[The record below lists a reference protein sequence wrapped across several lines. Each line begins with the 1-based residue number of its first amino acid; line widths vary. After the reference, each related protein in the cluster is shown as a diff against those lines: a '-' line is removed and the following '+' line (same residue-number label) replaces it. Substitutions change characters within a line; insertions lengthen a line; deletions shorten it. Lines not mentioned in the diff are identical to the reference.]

1 MEQIVIIK
9 ADGTKIP
16 LFSRKNASCVS
27 KAAQKTALLSEDIV
41 SISLTSAVP
50 LNFGIGDHILLY
62 GKPYKLNQLPEPTK
76 EGERRYTY
84 DLKLEGLQYDLIDA
98 HYHLP
103 EDAYGETYYSD
114 LAGHLQVLMWNINR
128 IFPGKWVLGEY
139 PENTEYKNI
148 TNSGKNCL
156 QVVQEL
162 CSNYGVE
169 FEITTDGKKYTL
181 NFKAKVG
188 ITHTFTLKYGRG
200 LGLYK
205 LQRKNVN
212 NSGIVTRL
220 FVYGGTENL
229 RSNYGHTRLCLPG
242 TTRLTSY
249 IDDENAIALYGV
261 KEGEKV
267 YDIKPQRVGTVTALG
282 ADVIT
287 FADNTMFDLNAKEPD
302 GKTTKYLIGDTSAKI
317 KFESGGLAGY
327 EFDMH
332 SYDHATKTFVINKF
346 QDENGTVF
354 PSETS
359 AAFQIAV
366 GDKYSISDIRLP
378 DEYIEKAEEDL
389 EEEGSKYL
397 PTVSQ
402 PQVSYKL
409 ELTEGFFIK
418 MWGKDIETEVLH
430 VGDFIKVEDEQIG
443 VNKAVRITQIER
455 DLLKPHSYDITLS
468 DTVTKTTTVRVW
480 NELQEI
486 DEIIKINKLAD
497 PAKARRRW
505 KATQELLSM
514 VFDPEGDYYSEK
526 IKPLSIETQM
536 LSVGAKSTQFT
547 LQNIIFQP
555 NYGGDANTLYVS
567 NGTLV
572 HYAIDPDG
580 LKYWALEGA
589 TFSGL
594 TPAAAFY
601 IYARCPINGD
611 TGNIILTEGARTV
624 DGEAGYYNFLI
635 GVLNS
640 VVTDAGGKNPGRL
653 VSLTYGSSTINGR
666 FIRTGRIESSG
677 GGKCYFDLDNDEIGG
692 VIKFVK
698 NDGTIVNVTDVDDKA
713 NEVKDYINDTL
724 PGILNEMQSQLDG
737 RIEQFFEEYD
747 PTTSNA
753 PAKNWNTTQLKD
765 EHLGDLFYNT
775 KTGKVF
781 RWVKNGNT
789 YSWQELQ
796 DSEVAQALALANDA
810 LKLAGTKRRIFVS
823 TPTTPYDV
831 GDLWVQG
838 STGDIMRCR
847 TARASGSYNAA
858 DWVKACKYTDDS
870 GLTNFINNNFNPT
883 VNDLTNQI
891 DGKIESWFQT
901 SDPASAWTTTA
912 LKKKHVGDMWYSS
925 TTKLLKRYSSSY
937 AWVTIEDQ
945 KAIDAYEAASKA
957 QDTADGKRRVFVST
971 PRPPYDIGDL
981 WLTGGKTDG
990 LLKRCIRARTSGSY
1004 VANDWVEAVYYDN
1017 TQTVI
1022 DGGIVTA
1029 GTVQL
1034 AGNDQ
1039 SIKAG
1044 ITGNGTAESSVRF
1057 WAGASYGNRTTAPY
1071 RVLQDGSFIATKGTI
1086 TGTIYANAGT
1096 IGGFAI
1102 ASGRI
1107 GVASSSGATSGSGF
1121 SLYGS
1126 FIKFSDSYRWA
1137 SIGTNVLPASTG
1149 VVGVGRFTN
1158 STPNSYGT
1166 NYGILIN
1173 VSGAQQNIGIVSNGA
1188 IVCNS
1193 YVVDYGI
1200 AKLTPSINNCLVP
1213 GDATKPT
1220 LFKLMPRFIYS
1231 NSGIGLPR
1239 RDSICT
1245 VLGISNT
1252 TAFAVRVVIICDRT
1266 STQTGYVCGR
1276 NTFVKNSSGGNAM
1289 NSNYYPYMMDN
1300 NGNNNTNKWNM
1311 AKGDIREFL
1320 LVWDGSS
1327 GYYAY
1332 LLNIRE

>member
-1 MEQIVIIK
+1 MEQIIIK
-9 ADGTKIP
+9 KPDGTEIP
-16 LFSRKNASCVS
+16 LFSRKNVSSVS
-27 KAAQKTALLSEDIV
+27 KANQKTALLSDDVV
-41 SISLTSAVP
+41 SITVSSALP
-50 LNFGIGDHILLY
+50 LDLDIGCVLILY
-62 GKPYKLNQLPEPTK
+62 GKPYKLNQLPEPAK

-84 DLKLEGLQYDLIDA
+84 ELRFEGLQYDLIDV

-114 LAGHLQVLMWNINR
+114 LAGHLQVLMWNVNR
-128 IFPGKWVLGEY
+128 IFPGKWVLGTY

-156 QVVQEL
+156 QVAQEL
-162 CSNYGVE
+162 CSDYGVE
-169 FEITTDGKKYTL
+169 FEITTDGTTYTL
-181 NFKAKVG
+181 SIKEKVG
-188 ITHTFTLKYGRG
+188 ITHTFTLRYGRG
-200 LGLYK
+200 KGLYR
-205 LQRKNVN
+205 LERKNVN
-212 NSGIVTRL
+212 NAGIVTRL
-220 FVYGGTENL
+220 YVYGGTENL
-229 RSNYGHTRLCLPG
+229 GRNYGHTRLCLPC

-249 IDDENAIALYGV
+249 IEDEAAIALYGV
-261 KEGEKV
+261 KEGEKT

-287 FADNTMFDLNAKEPD
+287 FADSTMFDLNAKDAD
-302 GKTTKYLIGDTSAKI
+302 GKSTKYLIDGTSAKI

-327 EFDMH
+327 EFDLH
-332 SYDHATKTFVINKF
+332 SYEHATKTFVINKF
-346 QDENGTVF
+346 QDENGSVF

-366 GDKYSISDIRLP
+366 GDKYSISDIQLP
-378 DEYIEKAEEDL
+378 DEYIDEAEEEL

-409 ELTEGFFIK
+409 ELTEGFFTSLF
-418 MWGKDIETEVLH
+418 GDEVETEILH
-430 VGDFIKVEDEQIG
+430 VGDFIPIEDEQIG

-468 DTVTKTTTVRVW
+468 DTITKTTTVRVW

-486 DEIIKINKLAD
+486 NEVIQINKLAD
-497 PAKARRRW
+497 PTKARRRW
-505 KATQELLSM
+505 KATQELLNM

-547 LQNIIFQP
+547 LQNITFQP
-555 NYGGDANTLYVS
+555 NYGGNANTLYVS
-567 NGTLV
+567 NGLLV

-580 LKYWALEGA
+580 LKYWVLEGA
-589 TFSGL
+589 TYSGL
-594 TPAAAFY
+594 TSGTAYY
-601 IYARCPINGD
+601 IYAKCPTNG
-611 TGNIILTEGARTV
+611 TAGNIILSETAKAV
-624 DGEAGYYNFLI
+624 DSEAGHYNFLI

-640 VVTDAGGKNPGRL
+640 VVTNEGGKNPGRL

-666 FIRTGRIESSG
+666 FIRTGRIESNAGS
-677 GGKCYFDLDNDEIGG
+677 CYFDLDNNEIGG

-698 NDGTIVNVTDVDDKA
+698 NDGSTGNVSDVDDKA
-713 NEVKDYINDTL
+713 DEVKDYINNTL

-737 RIEQFFEEYD
+737 QIEQFFYEYD

-753 PAKNWNTTQLKD
+753 PAKDWTTTQLKE
-765 EHLGDLFYNT
+765 EHMGDLFYNT
-775 KTGKVF
+775 ATGKVF
-781 RWVKNGNT
+781 RWVKNGNV

-810 LKLAGTKRRIFVS
+810 LALAGTKRRIFVS

-847 TARASGSYNAA
+847 TARASGNYNAA

-870 GLTNFINNNFNPT
+870 GLTNFINNSFNPKVT
-883 VNDLTNQI
+883 DLTNQI

-937 AWVTIEDQ
+937 AWTTIEDQ

-971 PRPPYDIGDL
+971 PKPPYDIGDL

-990 LLKRCIRARTSGSY
+990 LLKRCITARASGSY

-1017 TQTVI
+1017 TKTTI

-1044 ITGNGTAESSVRF
+1044 ITGEGTADTSVRF
-1057 WAGASYGNRTTAPY
+1057 WAGASKSNRATAPY
-1071 RVLQDGSFIATKGTI
+1071 RVLQDGSFVATKGTI

-1107 GVASSSGATSGSGF
+1107 GVASSSGETTGSGF
-1121 SLYGS
+1121 SLYSS

-1137 SIGTNVLPASTG
+1137 SIGTNVLPSSTG
-1149 VVGVGRFTN
+1149 IVGVGRFTN
-1158 STPNSYGT
+1158 NTPNPFGT

-1173 VSGAQQNIGIVSNGA
+1173 VSGANTNIGIVSNGA
-1188 IVCNS
+1188 IVSNS
-1193 YVVDYGI
+1193 YIVDYGI
-1200 AKLTPSINNCLVP
+1200 AKLTPSVNECLIP

-1220 LFKLMPRFIYS
+1220 IFKLMPRFIYS
-1231 NSGIGLPR
+1231 NSGIGLPNR
-1239 RDSICT
+1239 RSICT

-1252 TAFAVRVVIICDRT
+1252 TAFAVRITIICDRT
-1266 STQTGYVCGR
+1266 STQDGYIIGR
-1276 NTFVKNSSGGNAM
+1276 NTTISGM
-1289 NSNYYPYMMDN
+1289 DTNYYPYLMDN
-1300 NGNNNTNKWNM
+1300 NASNNTVKQGIG
-1311 AKGDIREFL
+1311 KGDIREYL

-1327 GYYAY
+1327 NYYAY
-1332 LLNIRE
+1332 LLNHRN

>member
-1 MEQIVIIK
+1 MEQIIIK
-9 ADGTKIP
+9 KPDGTEIP
-16 LFSRKNASCVS
+16 LFSRKNVSSVS
-27 KAAQKTALLSEDIV
+27 KANQKTALLSDDVV
-41 SISLTSAVP
+41 SITVSSALP
-50 LNFGIGDHILLY
+50 LDLDIGCVLILY
-62 GKPYKLNQLPEPTK
+62 GKPYKLNQLPEPAK

-84 DLKLEGLQYDLIDA
+84 ELRFEGLQYDLIDV

-128 IFPGKWVLGEY
+128 IFPGKWVLGTY

-156 QVVQEL
+156 QVAQEL
-162 CSNYGVE
+162 CSDYGVE
-169 FEITTDGKKYTL
+169 FEITTDGTTYTL
-181 NFKAKVG
+181 NIKEKVG
-188 ITHTFTLKYGRG
+188 ITHTFTLRYGRG
-200 LGLYK
+200 KGLYR
-205 LQRKNVN
+205 LERKNVN
-212 NSGIVTRL
+212 NAGIVTRL
-220 FVYGGTENL
+220 YVYGGTENL
-229 RSNYGHTRLCLPG
+229 GRNYGNTRLCLPG

-249 IDDENAIALYGV
+249 IEDEAAIALYGV
-261 KEGEKV
+261 KEGEKT

-287 FADNTMFDLNAKEPD
+287 FADSTMFDLNAKDAD
-302 GKTTKYLIGDTSAKI
+302 GKSTKYLIDGTSAKI

-327 EFDMH
+327 EFDLH
-332 SYDHATKTFVINKF
+332 SYDHVTKTFVINKF
-346 QDENGTVF
+346 QDENGSVF

-366 GDKYSISDIRLP
+366 GDKYSISDIQLP
-378 DEYIEKAEEDL
+378 DEYIDEAEEEL

-409 ELTEGFFIK
+409 ELTEGFFTSLF
-418 MWGKDIETEVLH
+418 GDEVETEILH
-430 VGDFIKVEDEQIG
+430 VGDFIPIEDEQIG

-468 DTVTKTTTVRVW
+468 DTITKTTTVRVW

-486 DEIIKINKLAD
+486 NEVIQINKLAD

-505 KATQELLSM
+505 KATQELLNM
-514 VFDPEGDYYSEK
+514 VFDTEGDYYSEK

-547 LQNIIFQP
+547 LQNITFQP
-555 NYGGDANTLYVS
+555 NYGGNANTLYVS
-567 NGTLV
+567 NGLLV

-580 LKYWALEGA
+580 LKYWVLEGA
-589 TFSGL
+589 TYSGL
-594 TPAAAFY
+594 TSGTAYY
-601 IYARCPINGD
+601 IYAKCPTNG
-611 TGNIILTEGARTV
+611 TAGNIILSETAKTV
-624 DGEAGYYNFLI
+624 DSEAGYYNFLI

-640 VVTDAGGKNPGRL
+640 VVTDEGGKNPGRL

-666 FIRTGRIESSG
+666 FIRTGRIESNAGS
-677 GGKCYFDLDNDEIGG
+677 CYFDLDNNEIGG

-698 NDGTIVNVTDVDDKA
+698 NDGSTGNVSDVDDKA
-713 NEVKDYINDTL
+713 DEVKDYINNTL
-724 PGILNEMQSQLDG
+724 PGILHEMQSQLDG
-737 RIEQFFEEYD
+737 QIEQFFYEND

-753 PAKNWNTTQLKD
+753 PAKDWTTTQLKE

-775 KTGKVF
+775 ATGKVF
-781 RWVKNGNT
+781 RWVKNGNV

-810 LKLAGTKRRIFVS
+810 LALARTKRRIFVS

-847 TARASGSYNAA
+847 TARASGNYNAA

-870 GLTNFINNNFNPT
+870 GLTNFINNSFNPKVT
-883 VNDLTNQI
+883 DLTNQI

-937 AWVTIEDQ
+937 AWTTIEDQ

-971 PRPPYDIGDL
+971 PKPPYDIGDL
-981 WLTGGKTDG
+981 WLTGGKADG
-990 LLKRCIRARTSGSY
+990 ILKRCITARASGSY

-1017 TQTVI
+1017 TKTTI

-1044 ITGNGTAESSVRF
+1044 ITGEGTADTSVRF
-1057 WAGASYGNRTTAPY
+1057 WAGASKSNRATAPY
-1071 RVLQDGSFIATKGTI
+1071 RVLQDGSFVATKGTI

-1107 GVASSSGATSGSGF
+1107 GVASSSGATTGSGF
-1121 SLYGS
+1121 SLYSS

-1137 SIGTNVLPASTG
+1137 SIGTNVLPSSTG
-1149 VVGVGRFTN
+1149 IVGVGRFTN
-1158 STPNSYGT
+1158 NTPNSFGT

-1173 VSGAQQNIGIVSNGA
+1173 VSGANTNIGIVSNGA
-1188 IVCNS
+1188 IVSNS
-1193 YVVDYGI
+1193 YIVDYGI
-1200 AKLTPSINNCLVP
+1200 AKLTPSSNNCLVP

-1245 VLGISNT
+1245 VLGISNS
-1252 TAFAVRVVIICDRT
+1252 TAFAVRIVIICDRT

-1276 NTFVKNSSGGNAM
+1276 NQFVKNSSGGNAM
-1289 NSNYYPYMMDN
+1289 DSNYYPYRM
-1300 NGNNNTNKWNM
+1300 GNNADTDMGKWNM

-1332 LLNIRE
+1332 LLNLRE

>member
-1 MEQIVIIK
+1 MEQIIIK
-9 ADGTKIP
+9 KPDGTEIP
-16 LFSRKNASCVS
+16 LFSRKNVSSVS
-27 KAAQKTALLSEDIV
+27 KANQKTALLSDDVV
-41 SISLTSAVP
+41 SITVSSALP
-50 LNFGIGDHILLY
+50 LDLDIGCVLILY
-62 GKPYKLNQLPEPTK
+62 GKPYKLNQLPEPAK

-84 DLKLEGLQYDLIDA
+84 ELRFEGLQYDLIDV

-128 IFPGKWVLGEY
+128 IFPGKWVLGTY

-156 QVVQEL
+156 QVAQEL
-162 CSNYGVE
+162 CSDYGVE
-169 FEITTDGKKYTL
+169 FEITTDGTTYTL
-181 NFKAKVG
+181 NIKEKVG
-188 ITHTFTLKYGRG
+188 ITHTFTLRYGRG
-200 LGLYK
+200 KGLYR
-205 LQRKNVN
+205 LERKNVN
-212 NSGIVTRL
+212 NAGIVTRL
-220 FVYGGTENL
+220 YVYGGTENL
-229 RSNYGHTRLCLPG
+229 GRNYGHTRLCLPG

-249 IDDENAIALYGV
+249 IEDEAAIALYGV
-261 KEGEKV
+261 KEGEKT
-267 YDIKPQRVGTVTALG
+267 YDIKPQRIGTVTALG
-282 ADVIT
+282 EDVIT
-287 FADNTMFDLNAKEPD
+287 FADSTMFDLNAKDAD
-302 GKTTKYLIGDTSAKI
+302 GKSTKYLIDGTSAKI

-327 EFDMH
+327 EFDLH

-346 QDENGTVF
+346 QDENGSVF

-366 GDKYSISDIRLP
+366 GDKYSISDIQLP
-378 DEYIEKAEEDL
+378 DEYIDEAEEEL

-409 ELTEGFFIK
+409 ELTEGFFTSLF
-418 MWGKDIETEVLH
+418 GDEVETEILH
-430 VGDFIKVEDEQIG
+430 VGDFIPIEDEQIG

-468 DTVTKTTTVRVW
+468 DTITKTTTVRVW

-486 DEIIKINKLAD
+486 NEVIQINKLAD

-505 KATQELLSM
+505 KATQELLNM

-547 LQNIIFQP
+547 LQNITFQP
-555 NYGGDANTLYVS
+555 NYGGNANTLYVS
-567 NGTLV
+567 NGLLV

-580 LKYWALEGA
+580 LKYWVLEGA
-589 TFSGL
+589 TYSGL
-594 TPAAAFY
+594 TSGTAYY
-601 IYARCPINGD
+601 IYAKCPTNG
-611 TGNIILTEGARTV
+611 TAGNIILSETAKAV
-624 DGEAGYYNFLI
+624 DSEAGYYNFLI

-640 VVTDAGGKNPGRL
+640 VVTDEGGKNPGRL

-666 FIRTGRIESSG
+666 FIRTGRIESNAGS
-677 GGKCYFDLDNDEIGG
+677 CYFDLDNNEIGG

-698 NDGTIVNVTDVDDKA
+698 NDGSTGNVSDVDDKA
-713 NEVKDYINDTL
+713 DEVKDYINNTL

-737 RIEQFFEEYD
+737 QIEQFFYEYD

-753 PAKNWNTTQLKD
+753 PAKDWTTTQLKE

-775 KTGKVF
+775 STGKVF
-781 RWVKNGNT
+781 RWVKNGNV

-810 LKLAGTKRRIFVS
+810 LALAGTKRRIFVS

-847 TARASGSYNAA
+847 TARASGNYNAA

-937 AWVTIEDQ
+937 AWTTIEDQ

-971 PRPPYDIGDL
+971 PKPPYDIGDL
-981 WLTGGKTDG
+981 WLTGGKADG
-990 LLKRCIRARTSGSY
+990 ILKRCITARASGSY

-1017 TQTVI
+1017 TKTTI

-1044 ITGNGTAESSVRF
+1044 ITGEGTADTSVRF
-1057 WAGASYGNRTTAPY
+1057 WAGASKSNRATAPY
-1071 RVLQDGSFIATKGTI
+1071 RVLQDGSFVATKGTI

-1107 GVASSSGATSGSGF
+1107 GVASSSGATTGSGF
-1121 SLYGS
+1121 SLYSS

-1137 SIGTNVLPASTG
+1137 SIGTNVLPSSTG
-1149 VVGVGRFTN
+1149 IVGVGRFTN
-1158 STPNSYGT
+1158 NTPNYYGT

-1173 VSGAQQNIGIVSNGA
+1173 VSGANTNIGIVSNGA
-1188 IVCNS
+1188 IVSNS
-1193 YVVDYGI
+1193 YIVDYGI
-1200 AKLTPSINNCLVP
+1200 AKLTPSSNNCLIP

-1245 VLGISNT
+1245 VLGISNS
-1252 TAFAVRVVIICDRT
+1252 TAFAVRIVIICDRT

-1276 NTFVKNSSGGNAM
+1276 NQFVKNSSGGNAM
-1289 NSNYYPYMMDN
+1289 DSNYYPYRM
-1300 NGNNNTNKWNM
+1300 GNNADTDMGKWNM

>member
-1 MEQIVIIK
+1 MEQIIIK
-9 ADGTKIP
+9 KPDGTEIP
-16 LFSRKNASCVS
+16 LFSRKNVSSVS
-27 KAAQKTALLSEDIV
+27 KASQKTALLSDDVV
-41 SISLTSAVP
+41 SITVSSALP
-50 LNFGIGDHILLY
+50 LDLDIGCVLILY
-62 GKPYKLNQLPEPTK
+62 GKPYKLNQLPEPAK

-84 DLKLEGLQYDLIDA
+84 ELRFEGLQYDLIDV

-128 IFPGKWVLGEY
+128 IFPGKWVLGTY

-156 QVVQEL
+156 QVAQEL
-162 CSNYGVE
+162 CSDYGVE
-169 FEITTDGKKYTL
+169 FEITTDGTTYTL
-181 NFKAKVG
+181 NIKEKVG
-188 ITHTFTLKYGRG
+188 ITHTFTLRYGRG
-200 LGLYK
+200 KGLYR
-205 LQRKNVN
+205 LERKNVN
-212 NSGIVTRL
+212 NAGIVTRL
-220 FVYGGTENL
+220 YVYGGTENL
-229 RSNYGHTRLCLPG
+229 GRNYGHTRLCLPG

-249 IDDENAIALYGV
+249 IEDEAAIALYGV
-261 KEGEKV
+261 KEGEKT

-287 FADNTMFDLNAKEPD
+287 FADSTMFDLNAKDAD
-302 GKTTKYLIGDTSAKI
+302 GKSTKYLIDGTSAKI

-327 EFDMH
+327 EFDLH

-346 QDENGTVF
+346 QDENGSVF

-366 GDKYSISDIRLP
+366 GDKYSISDIQLP
-378 DEYIEKAEEDL
+378 DEYIDEAEEEL

-409 ELTEGFFIK
+409 ELTEGFFTSLF
-418 MWGKDIETEVLH
+418 GDEVETEILH
-430 VGDFIKVEDEQIG
+430 VGDFIPIEDEQIG

-468 DTVTKTTTVRVW
+468 DTITKTTTVRVW

-486 DEIIKINKLAD
+486 NEVIQINKLAD

-505 KATQELLSM
+505 KATQELLNM

-547 LQNIIFQP
+547 LQNITFQP
-555 NYGGDANTLYVS
+555 NYGGNANTLYVS
-567 NGTLV
+567 NGLLV

-580 LKYWALEGA
+580 LKYWVLEGA
-589 TFSGL
+589 TYSGL
-594 TPAAAFY
+594 TSGTAYY
-601 IYARCPINGD
+601 IYAKCPTNG
-611 TGNIILTEGARTV
+611 TAGNIILSETAKTV
-624 DGEAGYYNFLI
+624 DSEAGYYNFLI

-640 VVTDAGGKNPGRL
+640 VVTDEGGKNPGRL

-666 FIRTGRIESSG
+666 FIRTGRIESNAGS
-677 GGKCYFDLDNDEIGG
+677 CYFDLDNNEIGG

-698 NDGTIVNVTDVDDKA
+698 NDGSTGNVSDVDDKA
-713 NEVKDYINDTL
+713 DEVKDYINNTL

-737 RIEQFFEEYD
+737 QIEQFFYEND

-753 PAKNWNTTQLKD
+753 PAKDWTTTQLKE

-775 KTGKVF
+775 ATGKVF
-781 RWVKNGNT
+781 RWVKNGNV

-810 LKLAGTKRRIFVS
+810 LALARTKRRIFVS

-847 TARASGSYNAA
+847 TARASGNYNAA

-870 GLTNFINNNFNPT
+870 GLTNFINNSFNPKVT
-883 VNDLTNQI
+883 DLTNQI

-937 AWVTIEDQ
+937 AWTTIEDQ

-971 PRPPYDIGDL
+971 PKPPYDIGDL

-990 LLKRCIRARTSGSY
+990 LLKRCITARASGSY

-1017 TQTVI
+1017 TKTTI

-1044 ITGNGTAESSVRF
+1044 ITGEGTADTSVRF
-1057 WAGASYGNRTTAPY
+1057 WAGASKSNRATAPY
-1071 RVLQDGSFIATKGTI
+1071 RVLQDGSFVATKGTI

-1107 GVASSSGATSGSGF
+1107 GVASSSGATTGSGF
-1121 SLYGS
+1121 SLYSS

-1137 SIGTNVLPASTG
+1137 SIGTNVLPSSTG
-1149 VVGVGRFTN
+1149 IVGVGRFTN
-1158 STPNSYGT
+1158 NTPNSFGT

-1173 VSGAQQNIGIVSNGA
+1173 VSGANTNIGIVSNGA
-1188 IVCNS
+1188 IVSNS
-1193 YVVDYGI
+1193 YIVDYGI
-1200 AKLTPSINNCLVP
+1200 AKLTPSSNNCLVP

-1245 VLGISNT
+1245 VLGISNS
-1252 TAFAVRVVIICDRT
+1252 TAFAVRIVIICDRT

-1276 NTFVKNSSGGNAM
+1276 NQFVKNSSGGNAM
-1289 NSNYYPYMMDN
+1289 DSNYYPYRM
-1300 NGNNNTNKWNM
+1300 GNNADTDMGKWTM

>member
-1 MEQIVIIK
+1 MEQIIIK
-9 ADGTKIP
+9 KPDGTEIP
-16 LFSRKNASCVS
+16 LFSRKNVSSVS
-27 KAAQKTALLSEDIV
+27 KANQKTALLSDDVV
-41 SISLTSAVP
+41 SITVSSALP
-50 LNFGIGDHILLY
+50 LDLDIGCVLILY
-62 GKPYKLNQLPEPTK
+62 GKPYKLNQLPEPAK

-84 DLKLEGLQYDLIDA
+84 ELRFEGLQYDLIDV

-128 IFPGKWVLGEY
+128 IFPGKWVLGTY

-156 QVVQEL
+156 QVAQEL
-162 CSNYGVE
+162 CSDYGVE
-169 FEITTDGKKYTL
+169 FEITTDGTTYTL
-181 NFKAKVG
+181 NIKEKVG
-188 ITHTFTLKYGRG
+188 ITHTFTLRYGRG
-200 LGLYK
+200 KGLYR
-205 LQRKNVN
+205 LERKNVN
-212 NSGIVTRL
+212 NAGIVTRL
-220 FVYGGTENL
+220 YVYGGTENL
-229 RSNYGHTRLCLPG
+229 GRNYGHTRLCLPG

-249 IDDENAIALYGV
+249 IEDEAAIALYGV
-261 KEGEKV
+261 KEGEKT

-287 FADNTMFDLNAKEPD
+287 FADSTMFDLNAKDAD
-302 GKTTKYLIGDTSAKI
+302 GKSTKYLIDGTSAKI

-327 EFDMH
+327 EFDLH

-346 QDENGTVF
+346 KDENGSVF

-366 GDKYSISDIRLP
+366 GDKYSISDIQLP
-378 DEYIEKAEEDL
+378 DEYIDEAEEEL

-409 ELTEGFFIK
+409 ELTEGFFTSLF
-418 MWGKDIETEVLH
+418 GDEVETEILH
-430 VGDFIKVEDEQIG
+430 VGDFIPIEDEQIG

-468 DTVTKTTTVRVW
+468 DTITKTTTVRVW

-486 DEIIKINKLAD
+486 NEVIQINKLAD

-505 KATQELLSM
+505 KATQELLNM

-547 LQNIIFQP
+547 LQNITFQP
-555 NYGGDANTLYVS
+555 NYGGNANTLYVS
-567 NGTLV
+567 NGLLV

-580 LKYWALEGA
+580 LKYWVLEGA
-589 TFSGL
+589 TYSGL
-594 TPAAAFY
+594 TSGTAYY
-601 IYARCPINGD
+601 IYAKCPTNG
-611 TGNIILTEGARTV
+611 TAGNIILSETAKTV
-624 DGEAGYYNFLI
+624 DSEAGYYNFLI

-640 VVTDAGGKNPGRL
+640 VVTDEGGKNPGRL

-666 FIRTGRIESSG
+666 FIRTGRIESNAGS
-677 GGKCYFDLDNDEIGG
+677 CYFDLDNNEIGG

-698 NDGTIVNVTDVDDKA
+698 NDGSTGNVSDVDDKA
-713 NEVKDYINDTL
+713 DEVKDYINNTL

-737 RIEQFFEEYD
+737 QIEQFFYEND

-753 PAKNWNTTQLKD
+753 PAKDWTTTQLKE

-775 KTGKVF
+775 ATGKVF
-781 RWVKNGNT
+781 RWVKNGNV

-810 LKLAGTKRRIFVS
+810 LALARTKRRIFVS

-847 TARASGSYNAA
+847 TARASGNYNAA

-870 GLTNFINNNFNPT
+870 RLTNFINNSFNPKVT
-883 VNDLTNQI
+883 DLTNQI

-937 AWVTIEDQ
+937 AWTTIEDQ

-971 PRPPYDIGDL
+971 PKPPYDIGDL

-990 LLKRCIRARTSGSY
+990 LLKRCITARASGSY

-1017 TQTVI
+1017 TKTTI

-1044 ITGNGTAESSVRF
+1044 ITGEGTADTSVRF
-1057 WAGASYGNRTTAPY
+1057 WAGASKSNRATAPY
-1071 RVLQDGSFIATKGTI
+1071 RVLQDGSFVATKGTI

-1107 GVASSSGATSGSGF
+1107 GVASSSGATTGSGF
-1121 SLYGS
+1121 SLYSS

-1137 SIGTNVLPASTG
+1137 SIGTNVLPSSTG
-1149 VVGVGRFTN
+1149 IVGVGRFTN
-1158 STPNSYGT
+1158 NTPNSFGT

-1173 VSGAQQNIGIVSNGA
+1173 VSGANTNIGIVSNGA
-1188 IVCNS
+1188 IVSNS
-1193 YVVDYGI
+1193 YIVDYGI
-1200 AKLTPSINNCLVP
+1200 AKLTPSSNNCLVP

-1245 VLGISNT
+1245 VLGISNS
-1252 TAFAVRVVIICDRT
+1252 TAFAVRIVIICDRT

-1276 NTFVKNSSGGNAM
+1276 NQFVKNSSGGNAM
-1289 NSNYYPYMMDN
+1289 DSNYYPYRM
-1300 NGNNNTNKWNM
+1300 GNNADTNMGKWTM

>member
-9 ADGTKIP
+9 ADGTQIP

-50 LNFGIGDHILLY
+50 LDLGIGDHILLY

-84 DLKLEGLQYDLIDA
+84 DLKLEGLQYDLIDV

-128 IFPGKWVLGEY
+128 IYPGKWILGEY
-139 PENTEYKNI
+139 PKETEYKNI

-156 QVVQEL
+156 QVAQEL
-162 CSNYGVE
+162 CSDYGVE
-169 FEITTDGKKYTL
+169 FEITTDGNKYTL

-229 RSNYGHTRLCLPG
+229 GSNYGHTRLCLPG

-249 IDDENAIALYGV
+249 LEDKNAIKLYGI
-261 KEGEKV
+261 KEGEKD

-287 FADNTMFDLNAKEPD
+287 FADNTMFDLNAKAAD
-302 GKTTKYLIGDTSAKI
+302 GKSTKYLIDGTSAKI

-327 EFDMH
+327 EFDLH

-346 QDENGTVF
+346 QDENGVVF
-354 PSETS
+354 PSDTS

-366 GDKYSISDIRLP
+366 GDKYSISDIQLP
-378 DEYIEKAEEDL
+378 DEYIDAAEEDL
-389 EEEGSKYL
+389 KEEGSKYL

-418 MWGKDIETEVLH
+418 MWGKEIETEVLH
-430 VGDFIKVEDEQIG
+430 VGDFIKVEDNQIG

-505 KATQELLSM
+505 KATQELLNM

-555 NYGGDANTLYVS
+555 NYGGNANTLYVS

-594 TPAAAFY
+594 TSATAYY
-601 IYARCPINGD
+601 IYAKCPTNGS
-611 TGNIILTEGARTV
+611 TGTIILSETAKTV
-624 DGEAGYYNFLI
+624 DSEAGYYNFLV

-653 VSLTYGSSTINGR
+653 VSLTYGSSTVNGR

-713 NEVKDYINDTL
+713 NEVKDYINNTL

-737 RIEQFFEEYD
+737 QIEQFFEEYD

-775 KTGKVF
+775 TTGKVF

-883 VNDLTNQI
+883 VNDLTKQI

-912 LKKKHVGDMWYSS
+912 LKKAHVGDMWYSS

-945 KAIDAYEAASKA
+945 KAIEAYEAASKA

-971 PRPPYDIGDL
+971 PKPPYDIGDL

-990 LLKRCIRARTSGSY
+990 VLKRCIKARTSGSY

-1107 GVASSSGATSGSGF
+1107 GVASSSGATTGNGF
-1121 SLYGS
+1121 SLYSS

-1137 SIGTNVLPASTG
+1137 SIGTNVLPSSTG
-1149 VVGVGRFTN
+1149 IVGVGRFTN
-1158 STPNSYGT
+1158 STPNSFGT

-1173 VSGAQQNIGIVSNGA
+1173 VSGANTNIGIVSNGA
-1188 IVCNS
+1188 IVSNS
-1193 YVVDYGI
+1193 YIVDYGI
-1200 AKLTPSINNCLVP
+1200 AKITPSANNCLIP

-1245 VLGISNT
+1245 VLGISNS
-1252 TAFAVRVVIICDRT
+1252 TAFAVRIVIICDRT
-1266 STQTGYVCGR
+1266 STQIGYVCGR

-1289 NSNYYPYMMDN
+1289 DSNYYPYMMDN

-1311 AKGDIREFL
+1311 GKGDIREFL

>member
-1 MEQIVIIK
+1 MEQIIIK
-9 ADGTKIP
+9 KPDGTEIP
-16 LFSRKNASCVS
+16 LFSRKNVSSVS
-27 KAAQKTALLSEDIV
+27 KANQKTALLSDDVV
-41 SISLTSAVP
+41 SITVSSALP
-50 LNFGIGDHILLY
+50 LDLDIGCVLILY
-62 GKPYKLNQLPEPTK
+62 GKPYKLNQLPEPAK

-84 DLKLEGLQYDLIDA
+84 ELRFEGLQYDLIDV

-128 IFPGKWVLGEY
+128 IFPGKWVLGTY

-156 QVVQEL
+156 QVAQEL
-162 CSNYGVE
+162 CSDYGVE
-169 FEITTDGKKYTL
+169 FEITTDGTTYTL
-181 NFKAKVG
+181 NIKEKVG
-188 ITHTFTLKYGRG
+188 ITHTFTLRYGRG
-200 LGLYK
+200 KGLYR
-205 LQRKNVN
+205 LERKNVN
-212 NSGIVTRL
+212 NAGIVTRL
-220 FVYGGTENL
+220 YVYGGTENL
-229 RSNYGHTRLCLPG
+229 GRNYGHTRLCLPG

-249 IDDENAIALYGV
+249 IEDEAAIALYGV
-261 KEGEKV
+261 KEGEKT

-287 FADNTMFDLNAKEPD
+287 FADSTMFDLNAKDAD
-302 GKTTKYLIGDTSAKI
+302 GKSTKYLIDGTSAKI

-327 EFDMH
+327 EFDLH

-346 QDENGTVF
+346 KDENGSVF

-366 GDKYSISDIRLP
+366 GDKYSISDIQLP
-378 DEYIEKAEEDL
+378 DEYIDEAEEEL

-409 ELTEGFFIK
+409 ELTEGFFTSLF
-418 MWGKDIETEVLH
+418 GDEVETEILH
-430 VGDFIKVEDEQIG
+430 VGDFIPIEDEQIG

-468 DTVTKTTTVRVW
+468 DTITKTTTVRVW

-486 DEIIKINKLAD
+486 NEVIQINKLAD

-505 KATQELLSM
+505 KATQELLNM

-547 LQNIIFQP
+547 LQNITFQP
-555 NYGGDANTLYVS
+555 NYGGNANTLYVS
-567 NGTLV
+567 NGLLV

-580 LKYWALEGA
+580 LKYWVLEGA
-589 TFSGL
+589 TYSGL
-594 TPAAAFY
+594 TSGTAYY
-601 IYARCPINGD
+601 IYAKCPTNG
-611 TGNIILTEGARTV
+611 TAGNIILSETAKTV
-624 DGEAGYYNFLI
+624 DSEAGYYNFLI

-640 VVTDAGGKNPGRL
+640 VVTDEGGKNPGRL

-666 FIRTGRIESSG
+666 FIRTGRIESNAGS
-677 GGKCYFDLDNDEIGG
+677 CYFDLDNNEIGG

-698 NDGTIVNVTDVDDKA
+698 NDGSTGNVSDVDDKA
-713 NEVKDYINDTL
+713 DEVKDYINNTL

-737 RIEQFFEEYD
+737 QIEQFFYEND

-753 PAKNWNTTQLKD
+753 PAKDWTTTQLKE

-775 KTGKVF
+775 ATGKVF
-781 RWVKNGNT
+781 RWVKNGNV

-810 LKLAGTKRRIFVS
+810 LALAGTKRRIFVS

-847 TARASGSYNAA
+847 TARASGNYNAA

-870 GLTNFINNNFNPT
+870 GLTNFINNSFNPKVT
-883 VNDLTNQI
+883 DLTNQI

-937 AWVTIEDQ
+937 AWTTIEDQ

-971 PRPPYDIGDL
+971 PKPPYDIGDL

-990 LLKRCIRARTSGSY
+990 LLKRCITARASGSY

-1017 TQTVI
+1017 TKTTI

-1044 ITGNGTAESSVRF
+1044 ITGEGTADTSVRF
-1057 WAGASYGNRTTAPY
+1057 WAGASKSNRATAPY
-1071 RVLQDGSFIATKGTI
+1071 RVLQDGSFVATKGTI
-1086 TGTIYANAGT
+1086 TGTIHANAGT

-1102 ASGRI
+1102 ASGSI
-1107 GVASSSGATSGSGF
+1107 GVASSSGATTGSGF
-1121 SLYGS
+1121 SLYSS

-1137 SIGTNVLPASTG
+1137 SIGTNVLPSTTG
-1149 VVGVGRFTN
+1149 IVGVGRFTN
-1158 STPNSYGT
+1158 NTPNSLGT

-1188 IVCNS
+1188 IVSNS
-1193 YVVDYGI
+1193 YIVDYGI
-1200 AKLTPSINNCLVP
+1200 AKLTPSSNNCLVP

-1245 VLGISNT
+1245 VLGISNS
-1252 TAFAVRVVIICDRT
+1252 TAFAVRIVIICDRT

-1276 NTFVKNSSGGNAM
+1276 NQFVKNSSGGNAM
-1289 NSNYYPYMMDN
+1289 DSNYYPYRM
-1300 NGNNNTNKWNM
+1300 GNNADTDMGKWTM

>member
-1 MEQIVIIK
+1 MEQIIIK
-9 ADGTKIP
+9 KPDGTEIP
-16 LFSRKNASCVS
+16 LFSRKNVSSVS
-27 KAAQKTALLSEDIV
+27 KASQKTALLSDDVV
-41 SISLTSAVP
+41 SITVSSALP
-50 LNFGIGDHILLY
+50 LDLDIGCVLILY
-62 GKPYKLNQLPEPTK
+62 GKPYKLNQLPEPAK

-84 DLKLEGLQYDLIDA
+84 ELRFEGLQYDLIDV

-128 IFPGKWVLGEY
+128 IFPGKWVLGTY

-156 QVVQEL
+156 QVAQEL
-162 CSNYGVE
+162 CSDYGVE
-169 FEITTDGKKYTL
+169 FEITTDGTTYTL
-181 NFKAKVG
+181 NIKEKVG
-188 ITHTFTLKYGRG
+188 ITHTFTLRYGRG
-200 LGLYK
+200 KGLYR
-205 LQRKNVN
+205 LERKNVN
-212 NSGIVTRL
+212 NAGIVTRL
-220 FVYGGTENL
+220 YVYGGTENL
-229 RSNYGHTRLCLPG
+229 GRNYGHTRLCLPG

-249 IDDENAIALYGV
+249 IEDEAAIALYGV
-261 KEGEKV
+261 KEGEKT

-287 FADNTMFDLNAKEPD
+287 FADSTMFDLNAKDAD
-302 GKTTKYLIGDTSAKI
+302 GKSTKYLIDGTSAKI

-327 EFDMH
+327 EFDLH

-346 QDENGTVF
+346 QDENGSVF

-366 GDKYSISDIRLP
+366 GDKYSISDIQLP
-378 DEYIEKAEEDL
+378 DEYIDEAEEEL

-409 ELTEGFFIK
+409 ELTEGFFTSLF
-418 MWGKDIETEVLH
+418 GDEVETEILH
-430 VGDFIKVEDEQIG
+430 VGDFIPIEDEQIG

-468 DTVTKTTTVRVW
+468 DTITKTTTVRVW

-486 DEIIKINKLAD
+486 NEVIQINKLAD

-505 KATQELLSM
+505 KATQELLNM

-547 LQNIIFQP
+547 LQNITFQP
-555 NYGGDANTLYVS
+555 NYGGNANTLYVS
-567 NGTLV
+567 NGLLV

-580 LKYWALEGA
+580 LKYWVLEGA
-589 TFSGL
+589 TYSGL
-594 TPAAAFY
+594 TSGTAYY
-601 IYARCPINGD
+601 IYAKCPTNG
-611 TGNIILTEGARTV
+611 TAGNIILSETAKTV
-624 DGEAGYYNFLI
+624 DSEAGYYNFLI

-640 VVTDAGGKNPGRL
+640 VVTDEGGKNPGRL

-666 FIRTGRIESSG
+666 FIRTGRIESNAGS
-677 GGKCYFDLDNDEIGG
+677 CYFDLDNNEIGG

-698 NDGTIVNVTDVDDKA
+698 NDGSTGNVSDVDDKA
-713 NEVKDYINDTL
+713 DEVKDYINNTL

-737 RIEQFFEEYD
+737 QIEQFFYEND

-753 PAKNWNTTQLKD
+753 PAKDWTTTQLKE

-775 KTGKVF
+775 ATGKVF
-781 RWVKNGNT
+781 RWIKNGNV

-810 LKLAGTKRRIFVS
+810 LALARTKRRIFVS

-847 TARASGSYNAA
+847 TARASGNYNAA

-870 GLTNFINNNFNPT
+870 GLTNFINNSFNPKVT
-883 VNDLTNQI
+883 DLTNQI

-937 AWVTIEDQ
+937 AWTTIEDQ

-971 PRPPYDIGDL
+971 PKPPYDIGDL

-990 LLKRCIRARTSGSY
+990 LLKRCITARASGSY

-1017 TQTVI
+1017 TKTTI

-1044 ITGNGTAESSVRF
+1044 ITGEGTADTSVRF
-1057 WAGASYGNRTTAPY
+1057 WAGASKSNRATAPY
-1071 RVLQDGSFIATKGTI
+1071 RVLQDGSFVATKGTI

-1107 GVASSSGATSGSGF
+1107 GVASSSGATTGSGF
-1121 SLYGS
+1121 SLYS
-1126 FIKFSDSYRWA
+1126 RFIKFSDSYRWA
-1137 SIGTNVLPASTG
+1137 SIGTNVLPSSTG
-1149 VVGVGRFTN
+1149 IVGVGRFTN
-1158 STPNSYGT
+1158 NTPNSFGT

-1173 VSGAQQNIGIVSNGA
+1173 VSGANTNIGIVSNGA
-1188 IVCNS
+1188 IVSNS
-1193 YVVDYGI
+1193 YIVDYGI
-1200 AKLTPSINNCLVP
+1200 AKLTPSSNNCLVP

-1245 VLGISNT
+1245 VLGISNS
-1252 TAFAVRVVIICDRT
+1252 TAFAVRIVIICDRT

-1276 NTFVKNSSGGNAM
+1276 NQFVKNSSGGNAM
-1289 NSNYYPYMMDN
+1289 DSNYYPYRM
-1300 NGNNNTNKWNM
+1300 GNNADTDMGKWTM

>member
-1 MEQIVIIK
+1 MEQIIIK
-9 ADGTKIP
+9 KPDGTEIP
-16 LFSRKNASCVS
+16 LFSRKNVSSVS
-27 KAAQKTALLSEDIV
+27 KANQKTALLSDDVV
-41 SISLTSAVP
+41 SITVSSALP
-50 LNFGIGDHILLY
+50 LDLDIGCVLILY
-62 GKPYKLNQLPEPTK
+62 GKPYKLNQLPEPAK

-84 DLKLEGLQYDLIDA
+84 ELRFEGLQYDLIDV

-128 IFPGKWVLGEY
+128 IFPGKWVLGTY

-156 QVVQEL
+156 QVAQEL
-162 CSNYGVE
+162 CSDYGVE
-169 FEITTDGKKYTL
+169 FEITTDGTTYTL
-181 NFKAKVG
+181 NIKEKVG
-188 ITHTFTLKYGRG
+188 ITHTFTLRYGRG
-200 LGLYK
+200 KGLYR
-205 LQRKNVN
+205 LERKNVN
-212 NSGIVTRL
+212 NAGIVTRL
-220 FVYGGTENL
+220 YVYGGTENL
-229 RSNYGHTRLCLPG
+229 GRNYGHTRLCLPG

-249 IDDENAIALYGV
+249 IEDEAAIALYGV
-261 KEGEKV
+261 KEGEKT

-287 FADNTMFDLNAKEPD
+287 FADSTMFDLNAKDAD
-302 GKTTKYLIGDTSAKI
+302 GKSTKYLIDGTSAKI

-327 EFDMH
+327 EFDLH

-346 QDENGTVF
+346 QDENGSVF

-366 GDKYSISDIRLP
+366 GDKYSISDIQLP
-378 DEYIEKAEEDL
+378 DEYIDEAEEEL

-409 ELTEGFFIK
+409 ELTEGFFTSLF
-418 MWGKDIETEVLH
+418 GDEVETEILH
-430 VGDFIKVEDEQIG
+430 VGDFIPIEDAQIG

-468 DTVTKTTTVRVW
+468 DTITKTTTVRVW

-486 DEIIKINKLAD
+486 NEVIQINKLAD

-505 KATQELLSM
+505 KATQELLNM

-547 LQNIIFQP
+547 LQNITFQP
-555 NYGGDANTLYVS
+555 NYGGNANTLYVS
-567 NGTLV
+567 NGLLV

-580 LKYWALEGA
+580 LKYWVLEGA
-589 TFSGL
+589 TYSGL
-594 TPAAAFY
+594 TSGTAYY
-601 IYARCPINGD
+601 IYAKCPTNG
-611 TGNIILTEGARTV
+611 TAGNIILSETAKAV
-624 DGEAGYYNFLI
+624 DSEAGYYNFLI

-640 VVTDAGGKNPGRL
+640 VVTDEGGKNPGRL

-666 FIRTGRIESSG
+666 FIRTGRIESNAGS
-677 GGKCYFDLDNDEIGG
+677 CYFDLDNNEIGG

-698 NDGTIVNVTDVDDKA
+698 NDGSTGNVSDVDDKA
-713 NEVKDYINDTL
+713 DEVKDYINNTL

-737 RIEQFFEEYD
+737 QIEQFFYEYD

-753 PAKNWNTTQLKD
+753 PAKDWTTTQLKE

-775 KTGKVF
+775 ATGKVF

-789 YSWQELQ
+789 YSWQEMQ

-847 TARASGSYNAA
+847 TARTSGNYNAA

-870 GLTNFINNNFNPT
+870 GLTNFINNSFNPKVT
-883 VNDLTNQI
+883 DLTNQI

-937 AWVTIEDQ
+937 AWTTIEDQ

-971 PRPPYDIGDL
+971 PKPPYDIGDL

-990 LLKRCIRARTSGSY
+990 LLKRCITARASGSY
-1004 VANDWVEAVYYDN
+1004 IANDWVEAVYYDN
-1017 TQTVI
+1017 TKTTI

-1044 ITGNGTAESSVRF
+1044 ITGEGTADTSVRF
-1057 WAGASYGNRTTAPY
+1057 WAGASKSNRATAPY
-1071 RVLQDGSFIATKGTI
+1071 RVLQDGSFVATKGTI

-1107 GVASSSGATSGSGF
+1107 GVASSSGATTGSGF
-1121 SLYGS
+1121 SLYRS

-1137 SIGTNVLPASTG
+1137 SIGTNVLPSSTG
-1149 VVGVGRFTN
+1149 IVGVGRFTN
-1158 STPNSYGT
+1158 NTPNYYGT

-1173 VSGAQQNIGIVSNGA
+1173 VSGANTNIGIVSNGA
-1188 IVCNS
+1188 IVSNS
-1193 YVVDYGI
+1193 YIVDYGI
-1200 AKLTPSINNCLVP
+1200 AKLTPSSNNCLIP

-1245 VLGISNT
+1245 VLGISNS
-1252 TAFAVRVVIICDRT
+1252 TAFAVRIVIICDRT

-1276 NTFVKNSSGGNAM
+1276 NQFVKNSSGGNAM
-1289 NSNYYPYMMDN
+1289 DSNYYPYMLDN
-1300 NGNNNTNKWNM
+1300 NGNNNMNKWNM

-1327 GYYAY
+1327 SYYAY
-1332 LLNIRE
+1332 VLAMRE

>member
-1 MEQIVIIK
+1 MEQIIIK
-9 ADGTKIP
+9 KPDGTEIP
-16 LFSRKNASCVS
+16 LFSRKNVSSVS
-27 KAAQKTALLSEDIV
+27 KANQKTALLSDDVV
-41 SISLTSAVP
+41 SITVSSALP
-50 LNFGIGDHILLY
+50 LDLDIGCVLILY
-62 GKPYKLNQLPEPTK
+62 GKPYKLNQLPEPAK

-84 DLKLEGLQYDLIDA
+84 ELRFEGLQYDLIDA

-128 IFPGKWVLGEY
+128 IFPGKWVLGTY

-156 QVVQEL
+156 QVAQEL
-162 CSNYGVE
+162 CSDYGVE
-169 FEITTDGKKYTL
+169 FEITTDGTTYTI
-181 NFKAKVG
+181 NFKEKVG
-188 ITHTFTLKYGRG
+188 ITHTFTLRYGRG
-200 LGLYK
+200 KGLYR
-205 LQRKNVN
+205 LERKNVN
-212 NSGIVTRL
+212 NAGIVTRL
-220 FVYGGTENL
+220 YVYGGTENL
-229 RSNYGHTRLCLPG
+229 GRNYGHTRLCLPG

-249 IDDENAIALYGV
+249 IEDEAAIALYGV
-261 KEGEKV
+261 KEGEKT

-287 FADNTMFDLNAKEPD
+287 FADSTMFDLNAKDAD
-302 GKTTKYLIGDTSAKI
+302 GKSTKYLIDGTSAKI

-327 EFDMH
+327 EFDLH

-346 QDENGTVF
+346 QDENGSVF

-366 GDKYSISDIRLP
+366 GDEYSISDIQLP
-378 DEYIEKAEEDL
+378 DEYIDEAEEEL

-409 ELTEGFFIK
+409 ELTEGFFTSLF
-418 MWGKDIETEVLH
+418 GDEVETEILH
-430 VGDFIKVEDEQIG
+430 VGDFIPIEDAQIG
-443 VNKAVRITQIER
+443 INKAVRITQIER

-468 DTVTKTTTVRVW
+468 DTITKTTTVRVW

-486 DEIIKINKLAD
+486 NEVIQINKLAD

-505 KATQELLSM
+505 KATQELLNM

-547 LQNIIFQP
+547 LQNITFQP
-555 NYGGDANTLYVS
+555 NYGGNANTLYVS
-567 NGTLV
+567 NGLLV

-580 LKYWALEGA
+580 LKYWVLEGA
-589 TFSGL
+589 TYSGL
-594 TPAAAFY
+594 TSGTAYY
-601 IYARCPINGD
+601 IYAKCPTNG
-611 TGNIILTEGARTV
+611 TAGNIILSETAKAV
-624 DGEAGYYNFLI
+624 DSEAGYYNFLI

-640 VVTDAGGKNPGRL
+640 VVTDEGGKNPGRL

-666 FIRTGRIESSG
+666 FIRTGRIESNAGS
-677 GGKCYFDLDNDEIGG
+677 CYFDLDNNEIGG

-698 NDGTIVNVTDVDDKA
+698 NDGSTGNVSDVDDKA
-713 NEVKDYINDTL
+713 DEVKDYINNTL

-737 RIEQFFEEYD
+737 QIEQFFYEYD

-753 PAKNWNTTQLKD
+753 PAKDWTTTQLKE

-775 KTGKVF
+775 ATGKVF

-810 LKLAGTKRRIFVS
+810 LALARTKRRIFVS

-847 TARASGSYNAA
+847 TARASGNYNSA

-870 GLTNFINNNFNPT
+870 GLTNFINNSFNPKVT
-883 VNDLTNQI
+883 DLTNQI

-901 SDPASAWTTTA
+901 SDPSSAWTTTA

-925 TTKLLKRYSSSY
+925 TTKLLKRYNSSY
-937 AWVTIEDQ
+937 AWTTIEDQ

-971 PRPPYDIGDL
+971 PKPPYDIGDL
-981 WLTGGKTDG
+981 WLTGGKADG
-990 LLKRCIRARTSGSY
+990 ILKRCITARASGSY

-1017 TQTVI
+1017 TKTTI

-1044 ITGNGTAESSVRF
+1044 ITGEGTADTSVRF
-1057 WAGASYGNRTTAPY
+1057 WAGASKSNRATAPY
-1071 RVLQDGSFIATKGTI
+1071 RVLQDGSFVATKGTI

-1107 GVASSSGATSGSGF
+1107 GVASSSGATTGSGF
-1121 SLYGS
+1121 SLYRS

-1137 SIGTNVLPASTG
+1137 SIGTNVLPSSTG
-1149 VVGVGRFTN
+1149 IVGVGRFTN
-1158 STPNSYGT
+1158 NTPNYYGT

-1173 VSGAQQNIGIVSNGA
+1173 VSGANTNIGIVSNGA
-1188 IVCNS
+1188 IVSNS
-1193 YVVDYGI
+1193 YIVDYGI
-1200 AKLTPSINNCLVP
+1200 AKLTPSSNNCLIP

-1245 VLGISNT
+1245 VLGISNS
-1252 TAFAVRVVIICDRT
+1252 TAFAVRIVIICDRT
-1266 STQTGYVCGR
+1266 STRTGYVCGR
-1276 NTFVKNSSGGNAM
+1276 NQFVKNSSGGNAM
-1289 NSNYYPYMMDN
+1289 DSNYYPYMLDN
-1300 NGNNNTNKWNM
+1300 NGNNNMNKWNM

-1327 GYYAY
+1327 SYYAY
-1332 LLNIRE
+1332 VLAMRE

>member
-1 MEQIVIIK
+1 MEQIIIK
-9 ADGTKIP
+9 KPDGTEIP
-16 LFSRKNASCVS
+16 LFSRKNVSSVS
-27 KAAQKTALLSEDIV
+27 KANQKTALLSDDVV
-41 SISLTSAVP
+41 SITVSSALP
-50 LNFGIGDHILLY
+50 LDLDIGCVLILY
-62 GKPYKLNQLPEPTK
+62 GKPYKLNQLPEPAK

-84 DLKLEGLQYDLIDA
+84 ELRFEGLQYDLIDV

-128 IFPGKWVLGEY
+128 IFPGKWVLGTY

-156 QVVQEL
+156 QVAQEL
-162 CSNYGVE
+162 CSDYGVE
-169 FEITTDGKKYTL
+169 FEITTDGTTYTL
-181 NFKAKVG
+181 NIKEKVG
-188 ITHTFTLKYGRG
+188 ITHTFTLRYGRG
-200 LGLYK
+200 KGLYR
-205 LQRKNVN
+205 LERKNVN
-212 NSGIVTRL
+212 NAGIVTRL
-220 FVYGGTENL
+220 YVYGGTENL
-229 RSNYGHTRLCLPG
+229 GRNYGHTRLCLPG

-249 IDDENAIALYGV
+249 IEDEAAIALYGV
-261 KEGEKV
+261 KEGEKT
-267 YDIKPQRVGTVTALG
+267 YDIKPQRVGRVTALG

-287 FADNTMFDLNAKEPD
+287 FADSTMFDLNAKDAD
-302 GKTTKYLIGDTSAKI
+302 GKSTKYLIDGTSAKI

-327 EFDMH
+327 EFDLH

-346 QDENGTVF
+346 QDENGSVF

-366 GDKYSISDIRLP
+366 GDKYSISDIQLP
-378 DEYIEKAEEDL
+378 DEYIDEAEEEL

-409 ELTEGFFIK
+409 ELTEGFFTSLF
-418 MWGKDIETEVLH
+418 GDEVETEILH
-430 VGDFIKVEDEQIG
+430 VGDFIPIEDEQIG

-468 DTVTKTTTVRVW
+468 DTITKTTTVRVW
-480 NELQEI
+480 NELQGINEVI
-486 DEIIKINKLAD
+486 QINKLAD

-505 KATQELLSM
+505 KATQELLNM

-547 LQNIIFQP
+547 LQNITFQP
-555 NYGGDANTLYVS
+555 NYGGNANTLYVS
-567 NGTLV
+567 NGLLV

-580 LKYWALEGA
+580 LKYWVLEGA
-589 TFSGL
+589 TYSGL
-594 TPAAAFY
+594 TSGTAYY
-601 IYARCPINGD
+601 IYAKCPTNG
-611 TGNIILTEGARTV
+611 TAGNIILSETAKTV
-624 DGEAGYYNFLI
+624 DSEAGYYNFLI

-640 VVTDAGGKNPGRL
+640 VVTDEGGKNPGRL

-666 FIRTGRIESSG
+666 FIRTGRIESNAGS
-677 GGKCYFDLDNDEIGG
+677 CYFDLDNNEIGG

-698 NDGTIVNVTDVDDKA
+698 NDGSTGNVSDVDDKA
-713 NEVKDYINDTL
+713 DEVKDYINNTL

-737 RIEQFFEEYD
+737 QIEQFFYEYD

-753 PAKNWNTTQLKD
+753 PAKDWTTTQLKE

-775 KTGKVF
+775 ATGKVF

-810 LKLAGTKRRIFVS
+810 LALARTKRRIFVS

-847 TARASGSYNAA
+847 TARASGNYNAA

-870 GLTNFINNNFNPT
+870 GLTNFINNSFNPKVT
-883 VNDLTNQI
+883 DLTNQI

-937 AWVTIEDQ
+937 AWTTIEDQ

-971 PRPPYDIGDL
+971 PKPPYDIGDL

-990 LLKRCIRARTSGSY
+990 LLKRCITARASGSY

-1017 TQTVI
+1017 TKTTI

-1044 ITGNGTAESSVRF
+1044 ITGEGTADTSVRF
-1057 WAGASYGNRTTAPY
+1057 WAGASKSNRATAPY
-1071 RVLQDGSFIATKGTI
+1071 RVLQDGSFVATKGTI
-1086 TGTIYANAGT
+1086 TGTIYADAGT

-1107 GVASSSGATSGSGF
+1107 GVASSSGATTGSGF
-1121 SLYGS
+1121 SLYSS

-1137 SIGTNVLPASTG
+1137 SIGTNVLPSSTG
-1149 VVGVGRFTN
+1149 IVGVGRFTN
-1158 STPNSYGT
+1158 NTPNYYGT

-1173 VSGAQQNIGIVSNGA
+1173 VSGANTNIGIVSNGA
-1188 IVCNS
+1188 IVSNS
-1193 YVVDYGI
+1193 YIVDYGI
-1200 AKLTPSINNCLVP
+1200 AKLTPSSNKCLIP

-1245 VLGISNT
+1245 VLGISNS
-1252 TAFAVRVVIICDRT
+1252 TAFAVRIVIICDRT

-1276 NTFVKNSSGGNAM
+1276 NQFVKNSSGGNAM
-1289 NSNYYPYMMDN
+1289 DSNYYPYMLDN
-1300 NGNNNTNKWNM
+1300 NGNNNMNKWNM

-1327 GYYAY
+1327 SYYAY
-1332 LLNIRE
+1332 VLAMRE

>member
-1 MEQIVIIK
+1 MEQIIIK
-9 ADGTKIP
+9 KPDGTEIP
-16 LFSRKNASCVS
+16 LFSRKNVSSVS
-27 KAAQKTALLSEDIV
+27 KANQKTALLSDDVV
-41 SISLTSAVP
+41 SITVSSALP
-50 LNFGIGDHILLY
+50 LDLDIGCVLILY
-62 GKPYKLNQLPEPTK
+62 GKPYKLNQLPEPAK

-84 DLKLEGLQYDLIDA
+84 ELRFEGLQYDLIDV

-103 EDAYGETYYSD
+103 KDAYGETYYSD

-128 IFPGKWVLGEY
+128 IFPGKWVLGTY

-156 QVVQEL
+156 QVAQEL
-162 CSNYGVE
+162 CSDYGVE
-169 FEITTDGKKYTL
+169 FEITTDGTTYTL
-181 NFKAKVG
+181 NIKEKVG
-188 ITHTFTLKYGRG
+188 ITHTFTLRYGRG
-200 LGLYK
+200 KGLYR
-205 LQRKNVN
+205 LERKNVN
-212 NSGIVTRL
+212 NAGIVTRL
-220 FVYGGTENL
+220 YVYGGTENL
-229 RSNYGHTRLCLPG
+229 GRNYGHTRLCLPG

-249 IDDENAIALYGV
+249 IEDEAAIALYGV
-261 KEGEKV
+261 KEGEKT

-287 FADNTMFDLNAKEPD
+287 FADSTMFDLNAKDAD
-302 GKTTKYLIGDTSAKI
+302 GKSTKYLIDGTSAKI

-327 EFDMH
+327 EFDLH

-346 QDENGTVF
+346 QDENGSVF

-366 GDKYSISDIRLP
+366 GDKYSISDIQLP
-378 DEYIEKAEEDL
+378 DEYIDEAEEEL

-409 ELTEGFFIK
+409 ELTEGFFTSLF
-418 MWGKDIETEVLH
+418 GDEVETEILH
-430 VGDFIKVEDEQIG
+430 VGDFISIEDEQIG

-486 DEIIKINKLAD
+486 NEVIQINKLAD

-505 KATQELLSM
+505 KATQELLNM

-547 LQNIIFQP
+547 LQNITFQP
-555 NYGGDANTLYVS
+555 NYGGNANTLYVS
-567 NGTLV
+567 NGLLV

-580 LKYWALEGA
+580 LKYWVLEGA
-589 TFSGL
+589 TYSGL
-594 TPAAAFY
+594 TSGTAYY
-601 IYARCPINGD
+601 IYAKCPTNG
-611 TGNIILTEGARTV
+611 TAGNIILSETAKTV
-624 DGEAGYYNFLI
+624 DSEAGYYNFLI

-640 VVTDAGGKNPGRL
+640 VVTDEGGKNPGRL

-698 NDGTIVNVTDVDDKA
+698 NDGTVVNVTDVDDKA
-713 NEVKDYINDTL
+713 NEVKDYINNTL
-724 PGILNEMQSQLDG
+724 PGILSEMQSQLDG
-737 RIEQFFEEYD
+737 QIEQFFYEYD

-753 PAKNWNTTQLKD
+753 PAKDWTTTQLKE

-775 KTGKVF
+775 ATGKVF

-847 TARASGSYNAA
+847 TARTSGNYNAA

-870 GLTNFINNNFNPT
+870 GLTNFINTNFTPT

-901 SDPASAWTTTA
+901 SDPSSAWTTTA

-925 TTKLLKRYSSSY
+925 TTKLLKRYNSSY
-937 AWVTIEDQ
+937 AWTTIEDQ

-971 PRPPYDIGDL
+971 PKPPYDIGDL
-981 WLTGGKTDG
+981 WLTGGKADG
-990 LLKRCIRARTSGSY
+990 ILKRCITARASGSY

-1017 TQTVI
+1017 TKTTI

-1044 ITGNGTAESSVRF
+1044 ITGEGTADTSVRF
-1057 WAGASYGNRTTAPY
+1057 WAGASKSNRATAPY
-1071 RVLQDGSFIATKGTI
+1071 RVLQDGSFVATKGTI

-1107 GVASSSGATSGSGF
+1107 GVASSSGATTGSGF
-1121 SLYGS
+1121 SLYSS

-1137 SIGTNVLPASTG
+1137 SIGTNVLPSSTG
-1149 VVGVGRFTN
+1149 IVGVGRFTN
-1158 STPNSYGT
+1158 NTPNYYGT

-1173 VSGAQQNIGIVSNGA
+1173 VSGANTNIGIVSNGA
-1188 IVCNS
+1188 IVSNS
-1193 YVVDYGI
+1193 YIVDYGI
-1200 AKLTPSINNCLVP
+1200 AKLTPSSNKCLIP

-1245 VLGISNT
+1245 VLGISNS
-1252 TAFAVRVVIICDRT
+1252 TAFAVRIVIICDRT

-1276 NTFVKNSSGGNAM
+1276 NQFVKNSSGGNAM
-1289 NSNYYPYMMDN
+1289 DSNYYPYMLDN
-1300 NGNNNTNKWNM
+1300 NGNNNMNKWNM

-1327 GYYAY
+1327 SYYAY
-1332 LLNIRE
+1332 VLAMRE

>member
-9 ADGTKIP
+9 ADGTQIP

-50 LNFGIGDHILLY
+50 LDFGIGDHILLY
-62 GKPYKLNQLPEPTK
+62 GKPYKLNQPPEPTK

-84 DLKLEGLQYDLIDA
+84 DLKLEGLQYDLIDV

-128 IFPGKWVLGEY
+128 IYPGKWVLGEY

-156 QVVQEL
+156 QVAQEL
-162 CSNYGVE
+162 CNDYGVE
-169 FEITTDGKKYTL
+169 FEITTDGKKHTL

-188 ITHTFTLKYGRG
+188 ITHAFTLKYGRG
-200 LGLYK
+200 LGLYQ

-212 NSGIVTRL
+212 NSGVITRL
-220 FVYGGTENL
+220 YVYGGTENL
-229 RSNYGHTRLCLPG
+229 GSNYGHTRLCLPG

-486 DEIIKINKLAD
+486 DEIIRINNLAD

-505 KATQELLSM
+505 KATQELLNM

-611 TGNIILTEGARTV
+611 TGNIILVEGARTV
-624 DGEAGYYNFLI
+624 DGEAGYYNFLV

-653 VSLTYGSSTINGR
+653 VSLTYGSSTVNGR

-713 NEVKDYINDTL
+713 NEVKDYINNTL

-737 RIEQFFEEYD
+737 QIEQFFEEYD

-847 TARASGSYNAA
+847 TARASGSYNAS

-870 GLTNFINNNFNPT
+870 GLTNFINNNFNPK

-937 AWVTIEDQ
+937 AWTTIEDQ

-981 WLTGGKTDG
+981 WLTGGKADG
-990 LLKRCIRARTSGSY
+990 ILKRCIRARTSGSY
-1004 VANDWVEAVYYDN
+1004 IANDWVEAVYYDN

-1057 WAGASYGNRTTAPY
+1057 WAGASYGNRNTAPY
-1071 RVLQDGSFIATKGTI
+1071 RVLQDGSFVATKGTI

-1107 GVASSSGATSGSGF
+1107 GVASSSGATTGSGF
-1121 SLYGS
+1121 SLYSS

-1137 SIGTNVLPASTG
+1137 SIGTNVLPSSTG
-1149 VVGVGRFTN
+1149 IVGVGRFTN
-1158 STPNSYGT
+1158 NTPNSFGT

-1173 VSGAQQNIGIVSNGA
+1173 VSGANTNIGIVSNGA
-1188 IVCNS
+1188 IVSNS
-1193 YVVDYGI
+1193 YIVDYGI
-1200 AKLTPSINNCLVP
+1200 AKLTPSSNNCLVP

-1245 VLGISNT
+1245 VLGISNS
-1252 TAFAVRVVIICDRT
+1252 TAFAVRIVIICDRT

-1327 GYYAY
+1327 SYYAY
-1332 LLNIRE
+1332 CLSMRE

>member
-1 MEQIVIIK
+1 MEQIIIK
-9 ADGTKIP
+9 KPDGTEIP
-16 LFSRKNASCVS
+16 LFSRKNVSSVS
-27 KAAQKTALLSEDIV
+27 KASQKTALLSDDVV
-41 SISLTSAVP
+41 SITVSSALP
-50 LNFGIGDHILLY
+50 LDLDIGCVLILY
-62 GKPYKLNQLPEPTK
+62 GKPYKLNQLPEPAK

-84 DLKLEGLQYDLIDA
+84 ELRFEGLQYDLIDV

-128 IFPGKWVLGEY
+128 IFPGKWVLGTY

-156 QVVQEL
+156 QVAQEL
-162 CSNYGVE
+162 CSDYGVE
-169 FEITTDGKKYTL
+169 FEITTDGTTYTL
-181 NFKAKVG
+181 NIKEKVG
-188 ITHTFTLKYGRG
+188 ITHTFTLRYGRG
-200 LGLYK
+200 KGLYR
-205 LQRKNVN
+205 LERKNVN
-212 NSGIVTRL
+212 NAGIVTRL
-220 FVYGGTENL
+220 YVYGGTENL
-229 RSNYGHTRLCLPG
+229 GRNYGHTRLCLPG

-249 IDDENAIALYGV
+249 IEDEAAIALYGV
-261 KEGEKV
+261 KEGEKT

-287 FADNTMFDLNAKEPD
+287 FADSTMFDLNAKDAD
-302 GKTTKYLIGDTSAKI
+302 GKSTKYLIDGTSAKI

-327 EFDMH
+327 EFDLH

-346 QDENGTVF
+346 QDENGSVF

-366 GDKYSISDIRLP
+366 GDKYSISDIQLP
-378 DEYIEKAEEDL
+378 DEYIDEAEEEL

-409 ELTEGFFIK
+409 ELTEGFFTSLF
-418 MWGKDIETEVLH
+418 GDEVETEILH
-430 VGDFIKVEDEQIG
+430 VGDFIPIEDEQIG

-455 DLLKPHSYDITLS
+455 NLLKPHSYDITLS
-468 DTVTKTTTVRVW
+468 DTITKTTTVRVW

-486 DEIIKINKLAD
+486 NEVIQINKLAD

-505 KATQELLSM
+505 KATQELLNM

-547 LQNIIFQP
+547 LQNITFQP
-555 NYGGDANTLYVS
+555 NYGGNANTLYVS
-567 NGTLV
+567 NGLLV

-580 LKYWALEGA
+580 LKYWVLEGA
-589 TFSGL
+589 TYSGL
-594 TPAAAFY
+594 TSGTAYY
-601 IYARCPINGD
+601 IYAKCPTNS
-611 TGNIILTEGARTV
+611 TAGNIILSETAKTV
-624 DGEAGYYNFLI
+624 DSEAGYYNFLI

-640 VVTDAGGKNPGRL
+640 VVTDEGGKNPGRL

-666 FIRTGRIESSG
+666 FIRTGRIESNAGS
-677 GGKCYFDLDNDEIGG
+677 CYFDLDNNEIGG

-698 NDGTIVNVTDVDDKA
+698 NDGSTGNVSDVDDKA
-713 NEVKDYINDTL
+713 DEVKDYINNTL

-737 RIEQFFEEYD
+737 QIEQFFYEND

-753 PAKNWNTTQLKD
+753 PAKDWTTTQLKE

-775 KTGKVF
+775 ATGKVF
-781 RWVKNGNT
+781 RWVKNGNV

-810 LKLAGTKRRIFVS
+810 LALARTKRRIFVS

-847 TARASGSYNAA
+847 TARASGNYNAA

-870 GLTNFINNNFNPT
+870 GLTNFINNSFNPKVT
-883 VNDLTNQI
+883 DLTNQI

-937 AWVTIEDQ
+937 AWTTIEDQ

-971 PRPPYDIGDL
+971 PKPPYDIGDL

-990 LLKRCIRARTSGSY
+990 LLKRCITARASGSY

-1017 TQTVI
+1017 TKTTI

-1044 ITGNGTAESSVRF
+1044 ITGEGTADTSVRF
-1057 WAGASYGNRTTAPY
+1057 WAGASKSNRATAPY
-1071 RVLQDGSFIATKGTI
+1071 RVLQDGSFVATKGTI

-1107 GVASSSGATSGSGF
+1107 GVASSSGATTGSGF
-1121 SLYGS
+1121 SLYSS

-1137 SIGTNVLPASTG
+1137 SIGTNVLPSSTG
-1149 VVGVGRFTN
+1149 IVGVGRFTN
-1158 STPNSYGT
+1158 NTPNSFGT

-1173 VSGAQQNIGIVSNGA
+1173 VSGANTNIGIVSNGA
-1188 IVCNS
+1188 IVSNS
-1193 YVVDYGI
+1193 YIVDYGI
-1200 AKLTPSINNCLVP
+1200 AKLTPSSNNCLVP

-1245 VLGISNT
+1245 VLGISNS
-1252 TAFAVRVVIICDRT
+1252 TAFAVRIVIICDRT

-1276 NTFVKNSSGGNAM
+1276 NQFVKNSSGGNAM
-1289 NSNYYPYMMDN
+1289 DSNYYPYRM
-1300 NGNNNTNKWNM
+1300 GNNADTDMGKWTM
-1311 AKGDIREFL
+1311 AKGDISEFL

>member
-1 MEQIVIIK
+1 MEQIIIK
-9 ADGTKIP
+9 KPDGTEIP
-16 LFSRKNASCVS
+16 LFSRKNVSSVS
-27 KAAQKTALLSEDIV
+27 KASQKTALLSDDVV
-41 SISLTSAVP
+41 SITVSSALP
-50 LNFGIGDHILLY
+50 LDLDIGCVLILY
-62 GKPYKLNQLPEPTK
+62 GKPYKLNQLPEPAK

-84 DLKLEGLQYDLIDA
+84 ELRFEGLQYDLIDV

-128 IFPGKWVLGEY
+128 IFPRKWVLGTY

-156 QVVQEL
+156 QVAQEL
-162 CSNYGVE
+162 CSDYGVE
-169 FEITTDGKKYTL
+169 FEITTDGTTYTL
-181 NFKAKVG
+181 NIKEKVG
-188 ITHTFTLKYGRG
+188 ITHTFTLRYGRG
-200 LGLYK
+200 KGLYR
-205 LQRKNVN
+205 LERKNVN
-212 NSGIVTRL
+212 NAGIVTRL
-220 FVYGGTENL
+220 YVYGGTENL
-229 RSNYGHTRLCLPG
+229 GRNYGHTRLCLPG

-249 IDDENAIALYGV
+249 IEDEAAIALYGV
-261 KEGEKV
+261 KEGEKT

-287 FADNTMFDLNAKEPD
+287 FADSTMFDLNAKDAD
-302 GKTTKYLIGDTSAKI
+302 GKSTKYLIDGTSAKI

-327 EFDMH
+327 EFDLH

-346 QDENGTVF
+346 QDENGSVF

-366 GDKYSISDIRLP
+366 GDKYSISDIQLP
-378 DEYIEKAEEDL
+378 DEYIDEAEEEL

-409 ELTEGFFIK
+409 ELTEGFFTSLF
-418 MWGKDIETEVLH
+418 GDEVETEILH
-430 VGDFIKVEDEQIG
+430 VGDFIPIEDEQIG

-468 DTVTKTTTVRVW
+468 DTITKTTTVRVW

-486 DEIIKINKLAD
+486 NEVIQINKLAD

-505 KATQELLSM
+505 KATQELLNM

-547 LQNIIFQP
+547 LQNITFQP
-555 NYGGDANTLYVS
+555 NYGGNANTLYVS
-567 NGTLV
+567 NGLLV

-580 LKYWALEGA
+580 LKYWVLEGA
-589 TFSGL
+589 TYSGL
-594 TPAAAFY
+594 TSGTAYY
-601 IYARCPINGD
+601 IYAKCPTNG
-611 TGNIILTEGARTV
+611 TAGNIILSETAKTV
-624 DGEAGYYNFLI
+624 DSEAGYYNFLI

-640 VVTDAGGKNPGRL
+640 VVTDEGGKNPGRL

-666 FIRTGRIESSG
+666 FIRTGRIESNAGS
-677 GGKCYFDLDNDEIGG
+677 CYFDLDNNEIGG

-698 NDGTIVNVTDVDDKA
+698 NDGSTGNVSDVDDKA
-713 NEVKDYINDTL
+713 DEVKDYINNTL

-737 RIEQFFEEYD
+737 QIEQFFYEND

-753 PAKNWNTTQLKD
+753 PAKDWTTTQLKE

-775 KTGKVF
+775 ATGKVF
-781 RWVKNGNT
+781 RWVKNGNV

-810 LKLAGTKRRIFVS
+810 LALARTKRRIFVS

-847 TARASGSYNAA
+847 TARASGNYNAA

-870 GLTNFINNNFNPT
+870 GLTNFINNSFNPKVT
-883 VNDLTNQI
+883 DLTNQI

-937 AWVTIEDQ
+937 AWTTIEDQ

-971 PRPPYDIGDL
+971 PKPPYDIGDL

-990 LLKRCIRARTSGSY
+990 LLKRCITARASGSY

-1017 TQTVI
+1017 TKTTI

-1044 ITGNGTAESSVRF
+1044 ITGEGTADTSVRF
-1057 WAGASYGNRTTAPY
+1057 WAGASKSNRATAPY
-1071 RVLQDGSFIATKGTI
+1071 RVLQDGSFVATKGTI

-1107 GVASSSGATSGSGF
+1107 GVASSSGATTGSGF
-1121 SLYGS
+1121 SLYSS

-1137 SIGTNVLPASTG
+1137 SIGTNVLPSSTG
-1149 VVGVGRFTN
+1149 IVGVGRFTN
-1158 STPNSYGT
+1158 NTPNSFGT

-1173 VSGAQQNIGIVSNGA
+1173 VSGANTNIGIVSNGA
-1188 IVCNS
+1188 IVSNS
-1193 YVVDYGI
+1193 YIVDYGI
-1200 AKLTPSINNCLVP
+1200 AKLTPSSNNCLVP

-1245 VLGISNT
+1245 VLGISNS
-1252 TAFAVRVVIICDRT
+1252 TAFAVRIVIICDRT

-1276 NTFVKNSSGGNAM
+1276 NQFVKNSSGGNAM
-1289 NSNYYPYMMDN
+1289 DSNYYPYRM
-1300 NGNNNTNKWNM
+1300 GNNADTDMGKWTM

>member
-1 MEQIVIIK
+1 MEQIIIK
-9 ADGTKIP
+9 KPDGTEIP
-16 LFSRKNASCVS
+16 LFSRKNVSSVS
-27 KAAQKTALLSEDIV
+27 KANQKTALLSDDVV
-41 SISLTSAVP
+41 SITVSSALP
-50 LNFGIGDHILLY
+50 LDLDIGCVLILY
-62 GKPYKLNQLPEPTK
+62 GKPYKLNQLPEPAK

-84 DLKLEGLQYDLIDA
+84 ELRFEGLQYDLIDA

-128 IFPGKWVLGEY
+128 IFPGKWVLGTY

-156 QVVQEL
+156 QVAQEL
-162 CSNYGVE
+162 CSDYGVE
-169 FEITTDGKKYTL
+169 FEITTDGTTYTI
-181 NFKAKVG
+181 NFKEKVG
-188 ITHTFTLKYGRG
+188 ITHTFTLRYGRG
-200 LGLYK
+200 KGLYR
-205 LQRKNVN
+205 LERKNVN
-212 NSGIVTRL
+212 NAGIVTRL
-220 FVYGGTENL
+220 YVYGGTENL
-229 RSNYGHTRLCLPG
+229 GRNYGHTRLCLPG

-249 IDDENAIALYGV
+249 IEDEAAIALYGV
-261 KEGEKV
+261 KEGEKT

-287 FADNTMFDLNAKEPD
+287 FADSTMFDLNAKDAD
-302 GKTTKYLIGDTSAKI
+302 GKSTKYLIDGTSAKI

-327 EFDMH
+327 EFDLH

-346 QDENGTVF
+346 QDENGSVF

-366 GDKYSISDIRLP
+366 GDEYSISDIQLP
-378 DEYIEKAEEDL
+378 DEYIDEAEEEL

-409 ELTEGFFIK
+409 ELTEGFFTSLF
-418 MWGKDIETEVLH
+418 GDEVETEILH
-430 VGDFIKVEDEQIG
+430 VGDFIPIEDAQIG
-443 VNKAVRITQIER
+443 INKAVRITQIER

-468 DTVTKTTTVRVW
+468 DTITKTTTVRVW

-486 DEIIKINKLAD
+486 NEVIQINKLAD

-505 KATQELLSM
+505 KATQELLNM

-547 LQNIIFQP
+547 LQNITFQP
-555 NYGGDANTLYVS
+555 NYGGNANTLYVS
-567 NGTLV
+567 NGLLV

-580 LKYWALEGA
+580 LKYWVLEGA
-589 TFSGL
+589 TYSGL
-594 TPAAAFY
+594 TSGTAYY
-601 IYARCPINGD
+601 IYAKCPTNG
-611 TGNIILTEGARTV
+611 TAGNIILSETAKAV
-624 DGEAGYYNFLI
+624 DSEAGYYNFLI

-640 VVTDAGGKNPGRL
+640 VVTDEGGKNPGRL

-666 FIRTGRIESSG
+666 FIRTGRIESNAGS
-677 GGKCYFDLDNDEIGG
+677 CYFDLDNNEIGG

-698 NDGTIVNVTDVDDKA
+698 NDGSTGNVSDVDDKA
-713 NEVKDYINDTL
+713 DEVKDYINNTL

-737 RIEQFFEEYD
+737 QIEQFFYEYD

-753 PAKNWNTTQLKD
+753 PAKDWTTTQLKE

-775 KTGKVF
+775 ATGKVF

-810 LKLAGTKRRIFVS
+810 LALARTKRRIFVS

-847 TARASGSYNAA
+847 TARASGNYNSA

-870 GLTNFINNNFNPT
+870 GLTNFINNSFNPKVT
-883 VNDLTNQI
+883 DLTNQI

-901 SDPASAWTTTA
+901 SDPSSAWTTTA

-925 TTKLLKRYSSSY
+925 TTKLLKRYNSSY
-937 AWVTIEDQ
+937 AWTTIEDQ

-971 PRPPYDIGDL
+971 PKPPYDIGDL
-981 WLTGGKTDG
+981 WLTGGKADG
-990 LLKRCIRARTSGSY
+990 ILKRCITARASGSY

-1017 TQTVI
+1017 TKTTI

-1044 ITGNGTAESSVRF
+1044 ITGEGTADTSVRF
-1057 WAGASYGNRTTAPY
+1057 WAGASKSNRATAPY
-1071 RVLQDGSFIATKGTI
+1071 RVLQDGSFVATKGTI

-1107 GVASSSGATSGSGF
+1107 GVASSSGATTGSGF
-1121 SLYGS
+1121 SLYSS

-1137 SIGTNVLPASTG
+1137 SIGTNVLPSSTG
-1149 VVGVGRFTN
+1149 IVGVGRFTN
-1158 STPNSYGT
+1158 NTPNYYGT

-1173 VSGAQQNIGIVSNGA
+1173 VSGANTNIGIVSNGA
-1188 IVCNS
+1188 IVSNS
-1193 YVVDYGI
+1193 YIVDYGI
-1200 AKLTPSINNCLVP
+1200 AKLTPSSNNCLIP

-1245 VLGISNT
+1245 VLGISNS
-1252 TAFAVRVVIICDRT
+1252 TAFAVRIVIICDRT

-1276 NTFVKNSSGGNAM
+1276 NQFVKNSSGGNAM
-1289 NSNYYPYMMDN
+1289 DSNYYPYMLDN
-1300 NGNNNTNKWNM
+1300 NGNNNMNKWNM

-1327 GYYAY
+1327 SYYAY
-1332 LLNIRE
+1332 VLAMRE

>member
-1 MEQIVIIK
+1 MEQIIIK
-9 ADGTKIP
+9 KPDGTEIP
-16 LFSRKNASCVS
+16 LFSRKNVSSVS
-27 KAAQKTALLSEDIV
+27 KASQKTALLSDDVV
-41 SISLTSAVP
+41 SITVSSALP
-50 LNFGIGDHILLY
+50 LDLDIGCVLILY
-62 GKPYKLNQLPEPTK
+62 GKPYKLNQLPEPAK

-84 DLKLEGLQYDLIDA
+84 ELRFEGLQYDLIDV

-128 IFPGKWVLGEY
+128 IFPGKWVLGTY

-156 QVVQEL
+156 QVAQEL
-162 CSNYGVE
+162 CSDYGVE
-169 FEITTDGKKYTL
+169 FEITTDGTAYTL
-181 NFKAKVG
+181 NIKEKVG
-188 ITHTFTLKYGRG
+188 ITHTFTLRFGRG
-200 LGLYK
+200 KGLYR
-205 LQRKNVN
+205 LERKNVN
-212 NSGIVTRL
+212 NAGIVTRL
-220 FVYGGTENL
+220 YVYGGTENL
-229 RSNYGHTRLCLPG
+229 GRNYGHTRLCLPG

-249 IDDENAIALYGV
+249 IEDEAAIALYGV
-261 KEGEKV
+261 KEGEKT

-287 FADNTMFDLNAKEPD
+287 FADSTMFDLNAKDAD
-302 GKTTKYLIGDTSAKI
+302 GKSTKYLIDGTSAKI

-327 EFDMH
+327 EFDLH

-346 QDENGTVF
+346 QDENGSVF

-366 GDKYSISDIRLP
+366 GDKYSISDIQLP
-378 DEYIEKAEEDL
+378 DEYIDEAEEEL

-409 ELTEGFFIK
+409 ELTEGFFTSLF
-418 MWGKDIETEVLH
+418 GDEVETEILH
-430 VGDFIKVEDEQIG
+430 VGDFIPIEDEQIG

-468 DTVTKTTTVRVW
+468 DTITKTTTVRVW

-486 DEIIKINKLAD
+486 NEVIQINKLAD

-505 KATQELLSM
+505 KATQELLNM

-547 LQNIIFQP
+547 LQNITFQP
-555 NYGGDANTLYVS
+555 NYGGNANTLYVS
-567 NGTLV
+567 NGLLV

-580 LKYWALEGA
+580 LKYWVLEG
-589 TFSGL
+589 TTYSGL
-594 TPAAAFY
+594 TSGTAYY
-601 IYARCPINGD
+601 IYAKCPTNG
-611 TGNIILTEGARTV
+611 TAGNIILSETAKTV
-624 DGEAGYYNFLI
+624 DSEAGYYNFLI

-640 VVTDAGGKNPGRL
+640 VVTDEGGKNPGRL

-666 FIRTGRIESSG
+666 FIRTGRIESNAGS
-677 GGKCYFDLDNDEIGG
+677 CYFDLDNNEIGG

-698 NDGTIVNVTDVDDKA
+698 NDGSTGNVSDVDDKA
-713 NEVKDYINDTL
+713 DEVKDYINNTL

-737 RIEQFFEEYD
+737 QIEQFFYEND

-753 PAKNWNTTQLKD
+753 PAKDWTTTQLKE

-775 KTGKVF
+775 ATGKVF
-781 RWVKNGNT
+781 RWVKNGNV

-810 LKLAGTKRRIFVS
+810 LALARTKRRIFVS

-847 TARASGSYNAA
+847 TARASGNYNAA

-870 GLTNFINNNFNPT
+870 GLTNFINNSFNPKVT
-883 VNDLTNQI
+883 DLTNQI

-937 AWVTIEDQ
+937 AWTTIEDQ

-971 PRPPYDIGDL
+971 PKPPYDIGDL

-990 LLKRCIRARTSGSY
+990 LLKRCITARASGSY

-1017 TQTVI
+1017 TKTTI

-1044 ITGNGTAESSVRF
+1044 ITGEGTADTSVRF
-1057 WAGASYGNRTTAPY
+1057 WAGASKSNRATAPY
-1071 RVLQDGSFIATKGTI
+1071 RVLQDGSFVATKGTI

-1107 GVASSSGATSGSGF
+1107 GVASSSGATTGSGF
-1121 SLYGS
+1121 SLYS
-1126 FIKFSDSYRWA
+1126 RFIKFSDSYRWA
-1137 SIGTNVLPASTG
+1137 SIGTNVLPSSTG
-1149 VVGVGRFTN
+1149 IVGVGRFTN
-1158 STPNSYGT
+1158 NTPNSFGT

-1173 VSGAQQNIGIVSNGA
+1173 VSGANTNIGIVSNGA
-1188 IVCNS
+1188 IVSNS
-1193 YVVDYGI
+1193 YIVDYGI
-1200 AKLTPSINNCLVP
+1200 AKLTPSSNNCLVP

-1245 VLGISNT
+1245 VLGISNS
-1252 TAFAVRVVIICDRT
+1252 TAFAVRIVIICDRT

-1276 NTFVKNSSGGNAM
+1276 NQFVKNSSGGNAM
-1289 NSNYYPYMMDN
+1289 DSNYYPYRM
-1300 NGNNNTNKWNM
+1300 GNNADTDMGKWNM

>member
-1 MEQIVIIK
+1 MEQIIIK
-9 ADGTKIP
+9 KPDGTEIP
-16 LFSRKNASCVS
+16 LFSRKNVSSVS
-27 KAAQKTALLSEDIV
+27 KANQKTALLSDDVV
-41 SISLTSAVP
+41 SITVSSALP
-50 LNFGIGDHILLY
+50 LDLDIGCVLILY
-62 GKPYKLNQLPEPTK
+62 GKPYKLNQLPEPAK

-84 DLKLEGLQYDLIDA
+84 ELRFEGLQYDLIDV

-128 IFPGKWVLGEY
+128 IFPGKWVLGTY

-156 QVVQEL
+156 QVAQEL
-162 CSNYGVE
+162 CSDYGVE
-169 FEITTDGKKYTL
+169 FEITTDGTTYTL
-181 NFKAKVG
+181 NIKEKVG
-188 ITHTFTLKYGRG
+188 ITHTFTLRHGRG
-200 LGLYK
+200 KGLYR
-205 LQRKNVN
+205 LERKNVN
-212 NSGIVTRL
+212 NAGIVTRL
-220 FVYGGTENL
+220 YVYGGTENL
-229 RSNYGHTRLCLPG
+229 GRNYGHTRLCLPG

-249 IDDENAIALYGV
+249 IEDEAAIALYGV
-261 KEGEKV
+261 KEGEKT
-267 YDIKPQRVGTVTALG
+267 YDIKPQRIGTVTALG
-282 ADVIT
+282 EDVIT
-287 FADNTMFDLNAKEPD
+287 FADSTMFDLNAKDAD
-302 GKTTKYLIGDTSAKI
+302 GKSTKYLIDGTSAKI

-327 EFDMH
+327 EFDLH

-346 QDENGTVF
+346 QDENGSVF

-366 GDKYSISDIRLP
+366 GDKYSISDIQLP
-378 DEYIEKAEEDL
+378 DEYIDEAEEEL

-409 ELTEGFFIK
+409 ELTEGFFTSLF
-418 MWGKDIETEVLH
+418 GDEVETEILH
-430 VGDFIKVEDEQIG
+430 VGDFIPIEDEQIG

-468 DTVTKTTTVRVW
+468 DTITKTTTVRVW

-486 DEIIKINKLAD
+486 NEVIQINKLAD

-505 KATQELLSM
+505 KATQELLNM

-547 LQNIIFQP
+547 LQNITFQP
-555 NYGGDANTLYVS
+555 NYGGNANTLYVS
-567 NGTLV
+567 NGLLV

-580 LKYWALEGA
+580 LKYWVLEGA
-589 TFSGL
+589 TYSGL
-594 TPAAAFY
+594 TSGTAYY
-601 IYARCPINGD
+601 IYAKCPTNG
-611 TGNIILTEGARTV
+611 TAGNIILSETAKAV
-624 DGEAGYYNFLI
+624 DSEAGYYNFLI

-640 VVTDAGGKNPGRL
+640 VVTDEGGKNPGRL

-666 FIRTGRIESSG
+666 FIRTGRIESNAGS
-677 GGKCYFDLDNDEIGG
+677 CYFDLDNNEIGG

-698 NDGTIVNVTDVDDKA
+698 NDGSTGNVSDVDDKA
-713 NEVKDYINDTL
+713 DEVKDYINNTL

-737 RIEQFFEEYD
+737 QIEQFFYEYD

-753 PAKNWNTTQLKD
+753 PAKDWTTTQLKE

-775 KTGKVF
+775 STGKVF
-781 RWVKNGNT
+781 RWVKNGNV

-810 LKLAGTKRRIFVS
+810 LALAGTKRRIFVS

-847 TARASGSYNAA
+847 TARASGNYNAA

-870 GLTNFINNNFNPT
+870 GLTNFINNSFNPKVT
-883 VNDLTNQI
+883 DLTNQI

-937 AWVTIEDQ
+937 AWTTIEDQ

-971 PRPPYDIGDL
+971 PKPPYDIGDL
-981 WLTGGKTDG
+981 WLTGGKADG
-990 LLKRCIRARTSGSY
+990 ILKRCITARASGSY

-1017 TQTVI
+1017 TKTTI

-1044 ITGNGTAESSVRF
+1044 ITGEGTADTSVRF
-1057 WAGASYGNRTTAPY
+1057 WAGASKSNRATAPY
-1071 RVLQDGSFIATKGTI
+1071 RVLQDGSFVATKGTI

-1107 GVASSSGATSGSGF
+1107 GVASSSGATTGSGF
-1121 SLYGS
+1121 SLYSS

-1137 SIGTNVLPASTG
+1137 SIGTNVLPSSSG
-1149 VVGVGRFTN
+1149 IVGVGRFTN
-1158 STPNSYGT
+1158 NTPNYYGT

-1173 VSGAQQNIGIVSNGA
+1173 VSGANTNIGIVSNGA
-1188 IVCNS
+1188 IVSNS
-1193 YVVDYGI
+1193 YIVDYGI
-1200 AKLTPSINNCLVP
+1200 AKLTPSSNNCLVP

-1245 VLGISNT
+1245 VLGISNS
-1252 TAFAVRVVIICDRT
+1252 TAFAVRIVIICDRT

-1276 NTFVKNSSGGNAM
+1276 NQFVKNSSGGNAM
-1289 NSNYYPYMMDN
+1289 DSNYYPYRM
-1300 NGNNNTNKWNM
+1300 GNNADTDMGKWNM